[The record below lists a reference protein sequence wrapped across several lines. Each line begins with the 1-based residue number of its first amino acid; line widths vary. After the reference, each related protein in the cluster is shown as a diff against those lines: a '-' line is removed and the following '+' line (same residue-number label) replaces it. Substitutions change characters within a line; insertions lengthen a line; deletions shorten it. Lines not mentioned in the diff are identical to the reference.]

1 MNIYA
6 LPPILAASVFLLV
19 AFSIYAKEKTNPV
32 NKIFATMLLCI
43 TLWNVEWAGVI
54 AGPNPEFVHF
64 WAGIFR
70 TSVLFIPPTFLHF
83 AILFTNPSGI
93 SRQSKKTIF
102 IFYGISCFLSVINW
116 THAFHGDIISYP
128 WGYSIKTGPLYI
140 LYLLQFI
147 VAVTMAF
154 FHMVRGFI
162 RANSYHRQRLK
173 YFFLA
178 LGLSFVLGGGLNFLV
193 LFGLGGYPLGNIAA
207 GIGLLFMSYSIVQ
220 NRLMDVSVFMA
231 KGMGYILSISLL
243 AIPATFAIVLLERYF
258 FREANYPFS
267 IIILAIGVCA
277 ALAFNGVKER
287 MDRAMRQIIVRDKY
301 FYHRVLEEFSRRLV
315 AIVDLNRLLNMFAET
330 IEKSMGV
337 EQISVFLYNPDKE
350 IYYPALDRNS
360 QEALMNGVTLKADEN
375 FIHRLK
381 EEKDA
386 ILRAEVEGVPKDSE
400 RGEVLKVMG
409 RLHAEVCLPL
419 IYSERLIGFINLG
432 HKTAEQMYYREDL
445 ELLNTLTNQIAIAIE
460 NANLYENLKKSQNI
474 LRRSDRLASL
484 GTLIASLAHEI
495 RNPLVSIKTF
505 TQLLPERIDDHEFR
519 DYFLKVAS
527 GEIDRLTSLI
537 NELLGFAKPSE
548 PNLKEE
554 DITGIIDRMEVLIST
569 EARKKNIKIIKKYTS
584 QLPMVFIDAEQIKQ
598 VLLNILLNAIQ
609 AIEGHGEIW
618 IETRIARAT
627 RDDKEEKK
635 EEFLQIEIRDNGIGI
650 PPENLDRVFDPFFS
664 TRPEG
669 SGLGLAISHQIVH
682 EHGGFIDLESE
693 VGRGTSFRIHFP
705 LKIGG
710 KGAGTK

>member
-1 MNIYA
+1 MKRSHCSPTACI
-6 LPPILAASVFLLV
+6 PWRPSSFL
-19 AFSIYAKEKTNPV
+19 
-32 NKIFATMLLCI
+32 
-43 TLWNVEWAGVI
+43 
-54 AGPNPEFVHF
+54 
-64 WAGIFR
+64 
-70 TSVLFIPPTFLHF
+70 
-83 AILFTNPSGI
+83 
-93 SRQSKKTIF
+93 
-102 IFYGISCFLSVINW
+102 
-116 THAFHGDIISYP
+116 
-128 WGYSIKTGPLYI
+128 
-140 LYLLQFI
+140 
-147 VAVTMAF
+147 
-154 FHMVRGFI
+154 
-162 RANSYHRQRLK
+162 
-173 YFFLA
+173 
-178 LGLSFVLGGGLNFLV
+178 
-193 LFGLGGYPLGNIAA
+193 
-207 GIGLLFMSYSIVQ
+207 SYSIVQ

-231 KGMGYILSISLL
+231 KGMGYILSIFLL

-287 MDRAMRQIIVRDKY
+287 IDQAMLKIIVKDKY
-301 FYHRVLEEFSRRLV
+301 YYHRVLEEFSRRLV
-315 AIVDLNRLLNMFAET
+315 TIVDLNRILAMLAET

-337 EQISVFLYNPDKE
+337 EQISVFLYNAEKE
-350 IYYPALDRNS
+350 IYYPALNTNS
-360 QEALMNGVTLKADEN
+360 REALMTSISFKTDEH
-375 FIHRLK
+375 FINRLR
-381 EEKDA
+381 EEKGA
-386 ILRAEVEGVPKDSE
+386 ILRVEEERFTNDSE
-400 RGEVLKVMG
+400 RGEFIKIMG
-409 RLHAEVCLPL
+409 RLRAEVCLPL
-419 IYSERLIGFINLG
+419 IFSEKLMGFINLG
-432 HKTAEQMYYREDL
+432 HKAAEEMYYREDL
-445 ELLNTLTNQIAIAIE
+445 DLLNTLTNQMAIAIE

-505 TQLLPERIDDHEFR
+505 TQLLPERIDDSEFR

-554 DITGIIDRMEVLIST
+554 DVTTIIDRMEVLIST
-569 EARKKNIKIIKKYTS
+569 EARKKDIKITKNYAPH
-584 QLPMVFIDAEQIKQ
+584 LPRVFIDGEQIKQ

-618 IETRIARAT
+618 IETRIVRAT
-627 RDDKEEKK
+627 RDDKR
-635 EEFLQIEIRDNGIGI
+635 EEFLQIEIRDTGIGI
-650 PPENLDRVFDPFFS
+650 PPENLDHVFDPFFS

-693 VGRGTSFRIHFP
+693 VGKGTSFRIHFP

-710 KGAGTK
+710 KGAFTK